1 MNKRKGIS
9 TKTSPHDQSIIKYI
23 YYNYDPEE
31 IETLKFSFKIGSTY
45 LKDSKAGEIL
55 MKNNSTV
62 NNSSNLQ

>member
-31 IETLKFSFKIGSTY
+31 IVTLKFSFKIGSTY

-62 NNSSNLQ
+62 NNLSNLQ

>member
-9 TKTSPHDQSIIKYI
+9 TKTSPHDQSVIKYI

>member
-9 TKTSPHDQSIIKYI
+9 TKTSPHDQSVIKYI
-23 YYNYDPEE
+23 YYSYDPEE

-55 MKNNSTV
+55 MKNNSTE

>member
-9 TKTSPHDQSIIKYI
+9 TKTSSHDQSVIKYV

-31 IETLKFSFKIGSTY
+31 IETLKFTFKIGTTY

-55 MKNNSTV
+55 LKNSQVST
-62 NNSSNLQ
+62 NPTDLQ

>member
-9 TKTSPHDQSIIKYI
+9 TKTSPHDQSVIKYI
-23 YYNYDPEE
+23 FYNYDPEE